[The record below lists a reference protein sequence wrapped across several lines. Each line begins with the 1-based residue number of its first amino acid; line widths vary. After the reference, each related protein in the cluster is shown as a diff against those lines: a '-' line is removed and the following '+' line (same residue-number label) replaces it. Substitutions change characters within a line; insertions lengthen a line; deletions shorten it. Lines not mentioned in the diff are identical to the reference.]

1 MTTFCLYFFE
11 WLFLSQSDSII
22 CSYYLIFLNFPDLEA
37 YPMPQHLRSRIR
49 PSSIRQRP
57 WSAAEPG
64 VHTRW
69 YKRTLLIDAH
79 VGVGR
84 GGGRRK
90 VRRLSHQNAS
100 KVYYKTQKHP
110 PRFSDNP
117 KYPPSKE
124 FSQNFKDTPVFT
136 TTVHLWL
143 YCDAFVEKI
152 FIYQWK
158 LPAVF
163 HLIVFKF

>member
-1 MTTFCLYFFE
+1 MFRF
-11 WLFLSQSDSII
+11 
-22 CSYYLIFLNFPDLEA
+22 LIFFNFPDLEA
-37 YPMPQHLRSRIR
+37 YPMPQPLRSRIR

-100 KVYYKTQKHP
+100 KVYYKTQKGDP

-124 FSQNFKDTPVFT
+124 FSPNLNDPNFSNYCASMTI
-136 TTVHLWL
+136 LWCVCWKNIYL
-143 YCDAFVEKI
+143 SVEI
-152 FIYQWK
+152 TNTLSYI
-158 LPAVF
+158 
-163 HLIVFKF
+163 